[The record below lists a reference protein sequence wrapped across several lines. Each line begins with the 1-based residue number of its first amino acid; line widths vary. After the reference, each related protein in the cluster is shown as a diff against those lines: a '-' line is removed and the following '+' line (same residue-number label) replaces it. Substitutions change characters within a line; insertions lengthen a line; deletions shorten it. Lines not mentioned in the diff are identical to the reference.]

1 MRSRSIVSCILS
13 LWMISMASG
22 CSKSDAPATGG
33 APASPAAPAPWALTS
48 VAEGKKLFDQK
59 CGVCHDLARA
69 ADRKETRD
77 GWVAIV
83 KNMQGKKAGWISDA
97 DALKI
102 LDFLVAE
109 HGRK

>member
-1 MRSRSIVSCILS
+1 MRSRSIVACILS

-22 CSKSDAPATGG
+22 CSKSDAPAPGG
-33 APASPAAPAPWALTS
+33 APASPAAPAPSALTS

-77 GWVAIV
+77 GWAAIV
-83 KNMQGKKAGWISDA
+83 KDMQGKKAGWISDA

-109 HGRK
+109 HGKD